1 MIEAKTRKHTNQE
14 PRSESQCQ
22 PAPGQAGSSCPI
34 PVLFLTVD
42 AVVKFLRI
50 GPALDSFSEL
60 GYPQDLALAIG
71 LIETVC
77 LLVLLIP
84 RTSILGAVLLTGYL
98 GGAVATHLRI
108 GNPLV
113 SHILFP
119 VYIGILVWAG
129 MALIDSRIVRLV
141 AGRE

>member
-1 MIEAKTRKHTNQE
+1 MSARTWIGRIVLAL
-14 PRSESQCQ
+14 
-22 PAPGQAGSSCPI
+22 
-34 PVLFLTVD
+34 PVLFVTV
-42 AVVKFLRI
+42 VELLRI
-50 GPALDSFSEL
+50 GPVLHSFNEL
-60 GYPQDLALAIG
+60 GYPQNLALAIG
-71 LIETVC
+71 L
-77 LLVLLIP
+77 LVLVIL
-84 RTSILGAVLLTGYL
+84 RTSIFGAVLLTDYL

-108 GNPLV
+108 GNPLA

>member
-1 MIEAKTRKHTNQE
+1 MSARTRTG
-14 PRSESQCQ
+14 RIVL
-22 PAPGQAGSSCPI
+22 AL
-34 PVLFLTVD
+34 PVLFLAVD
-42 AVVKFLRI
+42 AVVKLLRI
-50 GPALDSFSEL
+50 GPVLDSFNEL
-60 GYPQDLALAIG
+60 GYPQNLALAIG
-71 LIETVC
+71 LIEAIC

-108 GNPLV
+108 GNPLA

-141 AGRE
+141 AGRAGRD

>member
-1 MIEAKTRKHTNQE
+1 M
-14 PRSESQCQ
+14 
-22 PAPGQAGSSCPI
+22 
-34 PVLFLTVD
+34 
-42 AVVKFLRI
+42 
-50 GPALDSFSEL
+50 
-60 GYPQDLALAIG
+60 
-71 LIETVC
+71 
-77 LLVLLIP
+77 
-84 RTSILGAVLLTGYL
+84 
-98 GGAVATHLRI
+98 ATHLRI

>member
-1 MIEAKTRKHTNQE
+1 MSARTRTG
-14 PRSESQCQ
+14 RIVLSL
-22 PAPGQAGSSCPI
+22 
-34 PVLFLTVD
+34 PVLFLAVD

-50 GPALDSFSEL
+50 GPVLDSFNEL
-60 GYPQDLALAIG
+60 GYPQNLALAIG
-71 LIETVC
+71 LIEAVC

-108 GNPLV
+108 GNPLA

>member
-1 MIEAKTRKHTNQE
+1 MSARTWTGRIVLAL
-14 PRSESQCQ
+14 
-22 PAPGQAGSSCPI
+22 

-42 AVVKFLRI
+42 AVVKLLRI
-50 GPALDSFSEL
+50 GPVLDSFNEL
-60 GYPQDLALAIG
+60 GYPQNLALAIG
-71 LIETVC
+71 LIEAVC

-108 GNPLV
+108 GNPLA

>member
-1 MIEAKTRKHTNQE
+1 MSARTWTR
-14 PRSESQCQ
+14 RIVL
-22 PAPGQAGSSCPI
+22 AL

-42 AVVKFLRI
+42 AVVKLLRT
-50 GPALDSFSEL
+50 GPVLDSFNEL
-60 GYPQDLALAIG
+60 GYPLNLALAIG
-71 LIETVC
+71 LIEAVC
-77 LLVLLIP
+77 LLVLLIS
-84 RTSILGAVLLTGYL
+84 RTSIFGAVLLTGYL

-108 GNPLV
+108 GNPLA

-141 AGRE
+141 AGRD

>member
-1 MIEAKTRKHTNQE
+1 MSARTWGRIV
-14 PRSESQCQ
+14 
-22 PAPGQAGSSCPI
+22 GSL

-42 AVVKFLRI
+42 AVVKLLRI
-50 GPALDSFSEL
+50 GPVLDSFNEL
-60 GYPQDLALAIG
+60 GYPQNLALAIG
-71 LIETVC
+71 LVEAIC

-108 GNPLV
+108 GNPLA
-113 SHILFP
+113 SHLLFP

>member
-1 MIEAKTRKHTNQE
+1 M
-14 PRSESQCQ
+14 
-22 PAPGQAGSSCPI
+22 
-34 PVLFLTVD
+34 
-42 AVVKFLRI
+42 
-50 GPALDSFSEL
+50 
-60 GYPQDLALAIG
+60 AIG
-71 LIETVC
+71 LIEAVC

-108 GNPLV
+108 GNPLA

-129 MALIDSRIVRLV
+129 MALINARIAREARSRPRLDQRGV
-141 AGRE
+141 SPPNGTWTG

>member
-1 MIEAKTRKHTNQE
+1 MSARTWTGRIVLAL
-14 PRSESQCQ
+14 
-22 PAPGQAGSSCPI
+22 PI
-34 PVLFLTVD
+34 LFLTVD
-42 AVVKFLRI
+42 AVVKLLRI
-50 GPALDSFSEL
+50 GPVVDSFNEL
-60 GYPQDLALAIG
+60 GYPQNLALAIG
-71 LIETVC
+71 LIEAVC

-108 GNPLV
+108 GNPLA
-113 SHILFP
+113 SHILCP
-119 VYIGILVWAG
+119 AYIGMLIWAG

>member
-1 MIEAKTRKHTNQE
+1 MSARTRTG
-14 PRSESQCQ
+14 RIVL
-22 PAPGQAGSSCPI
+22 AL
-34 PVLFLTVD
+34 PVLFLAVD
-42 AVVKFLRI
+42 AVVKLLRI
-50 GPALDSFSEL
+50 GPVLDSFNEL
-60 GYPQDLALAIG
+60 GYPQNLALAIG
-71 LIETVC
+71 LIEAIC

-108 GNPLV
+108 GNPLA

-141 AGRE
+141 AGRARRD

>member
-1 MIEAKTRKHTNQE
+1 MSARTWIGRIVLAL
-14 PRSESQCQ
+14 
-22 PAPGQAGSSCPI
+22 
-34 PVLFLTVD
+34 PVLFVTV
-42 AVVKFLRI
+42 VELLRI
-50 GPALDSFSEL
+50 GPVLHSFNEL
-60 GYPQDLALAIG
+60 GYPQNLALAIG
-71 LIETVC
+71 L
-77 LLVLLIP
+77 LVLVIL
-84 RTSILGAVLLTGYL
+84 RTSIFGAVLLTDYL

-141 AGRE
+141 AGRK

>member
-1 MIEAKTRKHTNQE
+1 MSARTWTGRIVLAF
-14 PRSESQCQ
+14 
-22 PAPGQAGSSCPI
+22 
-34 PVLFLTVD
+34 PVLFLAVD
-42 AVVKFLRI
+42 AVVKLLRI
-50 GPALDSFSEL
+50 GPVLDSFNEL
-60 GYPQDLALAIG
+60 GYPQNLALAIG
-71 LIETVC
+71 VIEAVC
-77 LLVLLIP
+77 LLVLVIP

-108 GNPLV
+108 GNPLA

>member
-1 MIEAKTRKHTNQE
+1 M
-14 PRSESQCQ
+14 
-22 PAPGQAGSSCPI
+22 
-34 PVLFLTVD
+34 
-42 AVVKFLRI
+42 
-50 GPALDSFSEL
+50 
-60 GYPQDLALAIG
+60 AIG
-71 LIETVC
+71 LIEAVC

-108 GNPLV
+108 GNPLA

>member
-1 MIEAKTRKHTNQE
+1 MSARTRTG
-14 PRSESQCQ
+14 RIVL
-22 PAPGQAGSSCPI
+22 AL
-34 PVLFLTVD
+34 PVLFLAVD
-42 AVVKFLRI
+42 AVVKLLRI
-50 GPALDSFSEL
+50 GPVLDSFNEL
-60 GYPQDLALAIG
+60 GYPQNLALAIG
-71 LIETVC
+71 LIEAFC
-77 LLVLLIP
+77 LLVLVIP

-108 GNPLV
+108 GNPLA

-141 AGRE
+141 AGRARRD

>member
-1 MIEAKTRKHTNQE
+1 MSARTWTGRIVLAL
-14 PRSESQCQ
+14 
-22 PAPGQAGSSCPI
+22 
-34 PVLFLTVD
+34 PVLFLAVD
-42 AVVKFLRI
+42 AIVKLLRI
-50 GPALDSFSEL
+50 GTVLDSFNEL
-60 GYPQDLALAIG
+60 GYPQNLALAIG
-71 LIETVC
+71 LIEAVC

-108 GNPLV
+108 GNPLA

-141 AGRE
+141 AGRD

>member
-1 MIEAKTRKHTNQE
+1 MSARTWTR
-14 PRSESQCQ
+14 RIVL
-22 PAPGQAGSSCPI
+22 AL

-42 AVVKFLRI
+42 AVVKFLRT
-50 GPALDSFSEL
+50 GPVLDSFNEL
-60 GYPQDLALAIG
+60 GYPLNLGLAIG
-71 LIETVC
+71 LIEAVC

-84 RTSILGAVLLTGYL
+84 RTSIFGAVLLTGYL

-108 GNPLV
+108 GNPLA

-129 MALIDSRIVRLV
+129 MALIDFRIVRLV

>member
-1 MIEAKTRKHTNQE
+1 MSARTWTGRIVLNL
-14 PRSESQCQ
+14 
-22 PAPGQAGSSCPI
+22 

-42 AVVKFLRI
+42 AVVKLLRT
-50 GPALDSFSEL
+50 GPVLDSFNEL
-60 GYPQDLALAIG
+60 GYPQNLALAIG
-71 LIETVC
+71 LIAAVC

-84 RTSILGAVLLTGYL
+84 RTSILGLVLLTGYL